1 MGTTHHRRRQ
11 DKTSRSKMKA
21 ALFLLSALVASSQAV
36 PKSRNELTCSICID
50 IITDL
55 DNFITSDTT
64 EDQIVQFF
72 KELCHTLGGL
82 LGASIEEQCNALMES
97 QLPAI
102 IDGLVN
108 DNLNPQQVCD
118 SIGMCPWTFFQN
130 VPVRHFLEHFS
141 SSA

>member
-1 MGTTHHRRRQ
+1 M
-11 DKTSRSKMKA
+11 KKRSKDNKNKMKA
-21 ALFLLSALVASSQAV
+21 AFFLLSALVASSMAV

-82 LGASIEEQCNALMES
+82 LGASIEEQCNALMET

-118 SIGMCPWTFFQN
+118 SIGMCP
-130 VPVRHFLEHFS
+130 
-141 SSA
+141 

>member
-1 MGTTHHRRRQ
+1 MGTTRRR
-11 DKTSRSKMKA
+11 KARKRRHKKKMKA

-50 IITDL
+50 II
-55 DNFITSDTT
+55 ITSDTT

-72 KELCHTLGGL
+72 KELCHTLGSL
-82 LGASIEEQCNALMES
+82 LGAALEEQCNALMES

-108 DNLNPQQVCD
+108 DNLNPQQVCN
-118 SIGMCPWTFFQN
+118 SIG
-130 VPVRHFLEHFS
+130 
-141 SSA
+141 

>member
-1 MGTTHHRRRQ
+1 MGISRRRKAP
-11 DKTSRSKMKA
+11 KTTYKTRSKMMKVA
-21 ALFLLSALVASSQAV
+21 FFLLSALVASSIAV
-36 PKSRNELTCSICID
+36 PKSRNGLTCSICID

-118 SIGMCPWTFFQN
+118 SISMCP
-130 VPVRHFLEHFS
+130 
-141 SSA
+141 

>member
-1 MGTTHHRRRQ
+1 MGTTRRR
-11 DKTSRSKMKA
+11 KATKRRHKKKMKA

-72 KELCHTLGGL
+72 KELCHTLGSL
-82 LGASIEEQCNALMES
+82 LGASIEQQCNALMES

-118 SIGMCPWTFFQN
+118 SIGMCP
-130 VPVRHFLEHFS
+130 
-141 SSA
+141 

>member
-1 MGTTHHRRRQ
+1 MGTTRRR
-11 DKTSRSKMKA
+11 KATKRRHKKMKA

-64 EDQIVQFF
+64 EDQIVAFF
-72 KELCHTLGGL
+72 KELCNT
-82 LGASIEEQCNALMES
+82 LMET

-118 SIGMCPWTFFQN
+118 S
-130 VPVRHFLEHFS
+130 
-141 SSA
+141 

>member
-1 MGTTHHRRRQ
+1 MGTTRRR
-11 DKTSRSKMKA
+11 KATNRRLKKKMKA

-72 KELCHTLGGL
+72 KELCHTLGSL
-82 LGASIEEQCNALMES
+82 LGASIEQQCNTLMETS
-97 QLPAI
+97 
-102 IDGLVN
+102 
-108 DNLNPQQVCD
+108 
-118 SIGMCPWTFFQN
+118 CPPSSTASSTTTSTHSRSAT
-130 VPVRHFLEHFS
+130 PSGCAREHFLMDCRRFRTR
-141 SSA
+141 A

>member
-1 MGTTHHRRRQ
+1 MGM
-11 DKTSRSKMKA
+11 MKA
-21 ALFLLSALVASSQAV
+21 AFFLLSALVASSIAV

-108 DNLNPQQVCD
+108 DNLNPSRSASPSACARENF
-118 SIGMCPWTFFQN
+118 SKCALETFFGTFFIISQ
-130 VPVRHFLEHFS
+130 
-141 SSA
+141 

>member
-1 MGTTHHRRRQ
+1 MGITRRR
-11 DKTSRSKMKA
+11 KAPKRRSKMKA

-72 KELCHTLGGL
+72 KELCHTLGSL

-108 DNLNPQQVCD
+108 DNLNPQQVCN
-118 SIGMCPWTFFQN
+118 SIGMCP
-130 VPVRHFLEHFS
+130 
-141 SSA
+141 

>member
-1 MGTTHHRRRQ
+1 MGSLTET
-11 DKTSRSKMKA
+11 RSKMKA
-21 ALFLLSALVASSQAV
+21 AFFLLSALVATSFAV

-64 EDQIVQFF
+64 EDQIVQFA
-72 KELCHTLGGL
+72 KELCH
-82 LGASIEEQCNALMES
+82 ALMES

-108 DNLNPQQVCD
+108 DNLNPQQVCTN
-118 SIGMCPWTFFQN
+118 IAAC
-130 VPVRHFLEHFS
+130 LEHCSMFYEHPS
-141 SSA
+141 EHRWCPF

>member
-1 MGTTHHRRRQ
+1 MGTTRRR
-11 DKTSRSKMKA
+11 KARKRRHKKKMKA

-55 DNFITSDTT
+55 DNFITSDAT
-64 EDQIVQFF
+64 EDQIVAFF
-72 KELCHTLGGL
+72 KE
-82 LGASIEEQCNALMES
+82 QCNTLMET

-118 SIGMCPWTFFQN
+118 SIG
-130 VPVRHFLEHFS
+130 
-141 SSA
+141 

>member
-1 MGTTHHRRRQ
+1 MGITRRR
-11 DKTSRSKMKA
+11 KAPKRRSKMKA
-21 ALFLLSALVASSQAV
+21 ALFLLSALVATSFAV

-64 EDQIVQFF
+64 EDQIVQFA
-72 KELCHTLGGL
+72 KELCHALGSL
-82 LGASIEEQCNALMES
+82 LGASLEEQCNALMES

-108 DNLNPQQVCD
+108 DNLNPQQVCTN
-118 SIGMCPWTFFQN
+118 IAACP
-130 VPVRHFLEHFS
+130 
-141 SSA
+141 

>member
-1 MGTTHHRRRQ
+1 MGTTRRR
-11 DKTSRSKMKA
+11 KARKRRHKKKMKA

-64 EDQIVQFF
+64 EDQIVAFF
-72 KELCHTLGGL
+72 KELCHTL
-82 LGASIEEQCNALMES
+82 MET

-118 SIGMCPWTFFQN
+118 SIG
-130 VPVRHFLEHFS
+130 
-141 SSA
+141 

>member
-1 MGTTHHRRRQ
+1 MGIITRRR
-11 DKTSRSKMKA
+11 KAPKRRSKMKA

-55 DNFITSDTT
+55 DNSITSDTT

-72 KELCHTLGGL
+72 KELCHTLGSL
-82 LGASIEEQCNALMES
+82 LGASIEQQCNTLMET

-118 SIGMCPWTFFQN
+118 SIGMCPWTFSDGMNQ
-130 VPVRHFLEHFS
+130 
-141 SSA
+141 

>member
-1 MGTTHHRRRQ
+1 M
-11 DKTSRSKMKA
+11 KKRSKDNNNKMKA
-21 ALFLLSALVASSQAV
+21 AFFLLSALVASSMAV

-72 KELCHTLGGL
+72 KELCHTLGSL
-82 LGASIEEQCNALMES
+82 LGASLEEQCNALMES

-108 DNLNPQQVCD
+108 DNLNPQQVCN
-118 SIGMCPWTFFQN
+118 SIGMCP
-130 VPVRHFLEHFS
+130 
-141 SSA
+141 

>member
-1 MGTTHHRRRQ
+1 MGTTRRR
-11 DKTSRSKMKA
+11 KATWERTSKMKA

-72 KELCHTLGGL
+72 KELCHTLGSL
-82 LGASIEEQCNALMES
+82 LGASIEQQCNTLMET

-102 IDGLVN
+102 IGAGQRQ
-108 DNLNPQQVCD
+108 PQPTA
-118 SIGMCPWTFFQN
+118 G
-130 VPVRHFLEHFS
+130 VRL
-141 SSA
+141 

>member
-1 MGTTHHRRRQ
+1 MGITPCRKATKR
-11 DKTSRSKMKA
+11 TNKMKA
-21 ALFLLSALVASSQAV
+21 AFFLLSALVASSMAV

-64 EDQIVQFF
+64 EDQIVQFA
-72 KELCHTLGGL
+72 KELCHALGSL
-82 LGASIEEQCNALMES
+82 LGASLEEQCNALMES

-108 DNLNPQQVCD
+108 DNLNPQQVCTN
-118 SIGMCPWTFFQN
+118 IAACP
-130 VPVRHFLEHFS
+130 
-141 SSA
+141 

>member
-1 MGTTHHRRRQ
+1 MGSVVAEKHQRQ
-11 DKTSRSKMKA
+11 QQKTSKMMMKA
-21 ALFLLSALVASSQAV
+21 AFFLLSALVASSIAV

-50 IITDL
+50 I
-55 DNFITSDTT
+55 ITSDTT

-118 SIGMCPWTFFQN
+118 SIGMCP
-130 VPVRHFLEHFS
+130 
-141 SSA
+141 

>member
-1 MGTTHHRRRQ
+1 MG
-11 DKTSRSKMKA
+11 KA
-21 ALFLLSALVASSQAV
+21 AFFLLSALVASSMAV

-72 KELCHTLGGL
+72 KELCHTLGSL
-82 LGASIEEQCNALMES
+82 LGASLES

-108 DNLNPQQVCD
+108 DNLNPQQVCN
-118 SIGMCPWTFFQN
+118 SIGMCP
-130 VPVRHFLEHFS
+130 
-141 SSA
+141 

>member
-1 MGTTHHRRRQ
+1 MSQ
-11 DKTSRSKMKA
+11 KSSEDNKTSKMMKVA
-21 ALFLLSALVASSQAV
+21 FFLLSALVASSLAV

-82 LGASIEEQCNALMES
+82 LGASIEEQCNALMET

-118 SIGMCPWTFFQN
+118 SIGMCP
-130 VPVRHFLEHFS
+130 
-141 SSA
+141 

>member
-1 MGTTHHRRRQ
+1 MGITRRR
-11 DKTSRSKMKA
+11 KAPKRRSKMKA

-50 IITDL
+50 IITD
-55 DNFITSDTT
+55 DTT

-72 KELCHTLGGL
+72 KELCHTLGSL
-82 LGASIEEQCNALMES
+82 LGASIEQQCNTLMET

-118 SIGMCPWTFFQN
+118 SIGMCP
-130 VPVRHFLEHFS
+130 
-141 SSA
+141 

>member
-1 MGTTHHRRRQ
+1 MGITPYRKATKR
-11 DKTSRSKMKA
+11 TSKMKA
-21 ALFLLSALVASSQAV
+21 ALFLLSALVATSFAV

-64 EDQIVQFF
+64 EDQIVQFA
-72 KELCHTLGGL
+72 KELCHALGSL
-82 LGASIEEQCNALMES
+82 LGASLEEQCNALMES

-108 DNLNPQQVCD
+108 DNLNPQQVCTN
-118 SIGMCPWTFFQN
+118 IAACP
-130 VPVRHFLEHFS
+130 
-141 SSA
+141 

>member
-1 MGTTHHRRRQ
+1 MGSVVAEKHRRQ
-11 DKTSRSKMKA
+11 DKTSKKMMKA
-21 ALFLLSALVASSQAV
+21 AFFLLSALVASSIAV
-36 PKSRNELTCSICID
+36 PNKSRNELTCSICID

-118 SIGMCPWTFFQN
+118 STGMCP
-130 VPVRHFLEHFS
+130 
-141 SSA
+141 

>member
-1 MGTTHHRRRQ
+1 MGADLLHLHGDHLSLTET
-11 DKTSRSKMKA
+11 RSKMKA
-21 ALFLLSALVASSQAV
+21 AFFLLSALVATSFAI

-55 DNFITSDTT
+55 DNFITGDTT

-72 KELCHTLGGL
+72 KELCHTLGSL
-82 LGASIEEQCNALMES
+82 LGASIEQQCNALMET

-118 SIGMCPWTFFQN
+118 SIGMCP
-130 VPVRHFLEHFS
+130 
-141 SSA
+141 

>member
-1 MGTTHHRRRQ
+1 MGITPCRKATKR
-11 DKTSRSKMKA
+11 TNKMKA

-72 KELCHTLGGL
+72 NELCHTLGSL
-82 LGASIEEQCNALMES
+82 LGASIEQQCNALMES

-108 DNLNPQQVCD
+108 DNLNPQQVCN
-118 SIGMCPWTFFQN
+118 SNVKNFFLAMEGYMSQ
-130 VPVRHFLEHFS
+130 RI
-141 SSA
+141 